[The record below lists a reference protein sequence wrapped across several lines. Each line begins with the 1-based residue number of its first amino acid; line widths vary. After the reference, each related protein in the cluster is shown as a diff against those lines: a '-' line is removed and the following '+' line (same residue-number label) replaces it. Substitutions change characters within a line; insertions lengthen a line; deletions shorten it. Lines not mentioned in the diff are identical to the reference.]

1 MWHHSKITVSDAGI
15 CGTELCMIRLDETSE
30 EIRTLDPAHHRL
42 GEELV
47 KVQRYQGIPLG
58 IYTQKLNQK

>member
-1 MWHHSKITVSDAGI
+1 MWHHSKITVPDAGR

-42 GEELV
+42 GEKFAEDTKISGRPPRNL
-47 KVQRYQGIPLG
+47 
-58 IYTQKLNQK
+58 